1 MIMMLFGAEGVKISR
16 INLNDHIA
24 HSSKTTS
31 FDTTSFDAGIKTT
44 QLTYLKMFSTSSRND
59 E

>member
-1 MIMMLFGAEGVKISR
+1 MITMLFGAEGVKISL

-31 FDTTSFDAGIKTT
+31 FDINTLDVDIKITRLM
-44 QLTYLKMFSTSSRND
+44 QLKMFSTSFKND